1 MQTFKVYGY
10 ARVSSTEQNLAR
22 QLEAI
27 KKYAEE
33 NNLELS
39 DRDIITDKI
48 SGKTFDR
55 PGYQFLAQSLLRR
68 GDYLIIKEL
77 DRLGRDYEG
86 IKEEWRRLTSEGI
99 CLIIIDSPLLSL
111 GSKSDLERMLISN
124 IVFELLAYTAA
135 RERDRIR
142 SRQSDGIRIAR
153 AKGVKFGRPTVTP
166 PDDFYQVKGKWE
178 QGQITAK
185 EAMARLGLKRTTFYK
200 LVKDKAS

>member
-1 MQTFKVYGY
+1 MQQVVKVYGY

-27 KKYAEE
+27 KNYAEE
-33 NNLELS
+33 NNLELNE
-39 DRDIITDKI
+39 RDIITDKI

-55 PGYQFLAQSLLRR
+55 PGYTVLTQSLLRR

-86 IKEEWRRLTSEGI
+86 IKEEWRRLTSAGI

-111 GSKSDLERMLISN
+111 GQRSDLERMLISN
-124 IVFELLAYTAA
+124 IVFELLAYTSA

-142 SRQSDGIRIAR
+142 SRQTEGIKIAR
-153 AKGVKFGRPTVTP
+153 AKGVRFGRPTVTP
-166 PDDFYQVKGKWE
+166 PEDFWRVKERWA

-185 EAMARLGLKRTTFYK
+185 QAMSMLGLKRTTFYK
-200 LVKDKAS
+200 LVKEAS